1 MGTIFY
7 CFLRT
12 VSWNLILLIIL
23 SSLLGLSPALKL
35 DGLADMSALA
45 RHCSP
50 CRAIALLF
58 KDLSLGLSCDF
69 LQTSGGWLP

>member
-1 MGTIFY
+1 MGIMFY
-7 CFLRT
+7 CFLRN
-12 VSWNLILLIIL
+12 VSWNLILLIL

-50 CRAIALLF
+50 CRAIPLIF

-69 LQTSGGWLP
+69 LQTSGR